1 MPGILAAAR
10 PPSQEEERDM
20 TGRIS
25 ALAGAIVAAFAAL
38 IIALASVPANA
49 EDKPT
54 LTVGAIY
61 VGSVN
66 DYGYNRAMKDGLE
79 EMKRNIPGLKLIEAE
94 NVPETAESQ
103 RIMEGMIQQGATL
116 IFATSFGHQQFAF
129 NLAKA
134 HPEVVFEHAGGWMQA
149 PNFGNFFGATQAAW
163 YPMGV
168 AAAKMTKSNTLGFVV
183 GVPIGYAIGNVNA
196 FEMGARSVNSS
207 VRTRVVVTG
216 GWADKAK
223 EATAADAL
231 IDQGADVVTM
241 HVDSPATILQVAEGR
256 GVHSIGFQSVEAGT
270 LVPKGWLTGLGFT
283 WGPFMTA
290 TAKSV
295 MAGTFKP
302 AMVREGLGQMMAVAP
317 FGTAVPDDVRKL
329 VTEAADRV
337 AKGFNPFT
345 GPVTDNAGVVRIQAG
360 EAWGGDKMG
369 NFDWYVE
376 GVVGKAK

>member
-1 MPGILAAAR
+1 
-10 PPSQEEERDM
+10 M

-25 ALAGAIVAAFAAL
+25 ALIAAWAAVVLWIAGL
-38 IIALASVPANA
+38 PALAQ
-49 EDKPT
+49 DKPP
-54 LTVGAIY
+54 LIVGAIY

-94 NVPETAESQ
+94 NVPETAEAQ

-134 HPEVVFEHAGGWMQA
+134 HPDVVFEHAGGWMQA

-196 FEMGARSVNSS
+196 FELGARSVNPNAQ
-207 VRTRVVVTG
+207 TRVVVTG
-216 GWADKAK
+216 GWADKTK
-223 EATAADAL
+223 EASAANAL

-241 HVDSPATILQVAEGR
+241 HVDSPATILQIAESR
-256 GVHSIGFQSVEAGT
+256 GAFSIGFQSIEARA
-270 LVPKGWLTGLGFT
+270 LVPKGWVTGLGFT
-283 WGPFMTA
+283 WGAFMTA

-295 MAGTFKP
+295 MAGSFKP
-302 AMVREGLGQMMAVAP
+302 AMVRQGLGQGMMAVAP
-317 FGTAVPDDVRKL
+317 FGNAAPDDVRAL
-329 VTEAADRV
+329 VTAAADRV

-345 GPVTDNAGVVRIQAG
+345 GPITDNTGVIRIQSG

-376 GVVGKAK
+376 GVIGKAK